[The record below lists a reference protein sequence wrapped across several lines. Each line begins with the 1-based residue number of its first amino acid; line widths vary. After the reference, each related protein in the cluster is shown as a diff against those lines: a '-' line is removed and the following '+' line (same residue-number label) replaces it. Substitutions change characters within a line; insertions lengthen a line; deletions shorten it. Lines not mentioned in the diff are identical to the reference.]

1 MATTKNPAEEA
12 LSGLSIRQVS
22 KEEMRKRTAL
32 FKELKSS
39 REAFVDSLIPGG
51 EREIFNVIGAGVTED
66 PSLSPAIT
74 AVEDFN
80 LTFVRAEP
88 GKGASLHY
96 HPTVEVFMT
105 FSGKWAVFW
114 GDNSENEVILEPLD
128 VVSVPPGVMRGFRNA
143 GDETGVLIRARRDR
157 RRPRHVASKGA
168 RGREADAASAGRT
181 RKRRA
186 RLLTRG
192 PADGATAAM
201 SAR

>member
-1 MATTKNPAEEA
+1 MATTKNPAEGA

-22 KEEMRKRTAL
+22 KEEMRKRTAR

-96 HPTVEVFMT
+96 HPTVEVFMP
-105 FSGKWAVFW
+105 FLGKWAVFW
-114 GDNSENEVILEPLD
+114 GDNSENEVILDPLD

-143 GDETGVLIRARRDR
+143 GNETGVLLAML
-157 RRPRHVASKGA
+157 G
-168 RGREADAASAGRT
+168 GTNAGRVT
-181 RKRRA
+181 WHPKVLEAARKTPLRLDEHGNVVRA
-186 RLLTRG
+186 
-192 PADGATAAM
+192 
-201 SAR
+201 S

>member
-22 KEEMRKRTAL
+22 KEEMRKRTAR

-74 AVEDFN
+74 AVE
-80 LTFVRAEP
+80 
-88 GKGASLHY
+88 
-96 HPTVEVFMT
+96 VFMP
-105 FSGKWAVFW
+105 FSGKWAIFW
-114 GDNSENEVILEPLD
+114 GDNSENEVILDPLD

-143 GDETGVLIRARRDR
+143 GDETGVLLAMLGGTD
-157 RRPRHVASKGA
+157 
-168 RGREADAASAGRT
+168 AGRVT
-181 RKRRA
+181 WHPKVLEAAKQTPLRLDEHGNVVRA
-186 RLLTRG
+186 
-192 PADGATAAM
+192 
-201 SAR
+201 S

>member
-1 MATTKNPAEEA
+1 MATMRNPAEGA

-22 KEEMRKRTAL
+22 KEEMRKRTAR

-96 HPTVEVFMT
+96 HPTVEVFMP

-114 GDNSENEVILEPLD
+114 GDNSENEVILDPLD

-143 GDETGVLIRARRDR
+143 GNVTRPALVPPSIASSTPVSWHPKVL
-157 RRPRHVASKGA
+157 
-168 RGREADAASAGRT
+168 DAAKKTPLRLDERGNVV
-181 RKRRA
+181 RA
-186 RLLTRG
+186 
-192 PADGATAAM
+192 
-201 SAR
+201 S